1 MDGNKK
7 VTIVAHSGDF
17 HTDDL
22 FAVSTLLIYL
32 GENANVEILRTRDM
46 SIIEKSDYVV
56 DVGGIDNPDIN
67 RFDHHQKG
75 GAGKRENGIKYA
87 SFGLVWKKFGKEI
100 CGNEKIAK
108 KFDEILVQ
116 PIDAP
121 DNGIALMTT
130 TFKDIFPVDLG
141 FLTFIFKPTWKEDV
155 SKTDD
160 VFRSLIPYAKGII
173 LRTINYSKD
182 FIEGQELVE
191 KSYEETEDK
200 RVIVTDS
207 GYPWLEVLSKH
218 PEPLFVVYFNK
229 RDDTWS
235 IKGIRDN
242 YFSFDYRKLLPES
255 WAGKYDGELE
265 KVTGVPGGVFCHN
278 HRFMAV
284 NKTKEGILKM
294 AEIAL
299 NS

>member
-1 MDGNKK
+1 MENNKK

-22 FAVSTLLIYL
+22 FAVATLLIYL
-32 GENANVEILRTRDM
+32 GDSVDANIIRTRV
-46 SIIEKSDYVV
+46 SEIIESADYVV
-56 DVGGIDNPDIN
+56 DVGGINDPDLN

-75 GAGKRENGIKYA
+75 GAGARQNGIKYA

-100 CGNEKIAK
+100 CGNEEVAK
-108 KFDEILVQ
+108 KVDELLVQ
-116 PIDAP
+116 PVDAP
-121 DNGIALMTT
+121 DNGIQLMTT
-130 TFKDIFPVDLG
+130 TFEDIYPIDLG
-141 FLTFIFKPTWKEDV
+141 FLTFIFKPTWREDSSSV
-155 SKTDD
+155 DQIFKNM
-160 VFRSLIPYAKGII
+160 VPYAKAIV
-173 LRTINYSKD
+173 LRMVKYAQD
-182 FIEGQELVE
+182 FVDGQNLVRE
-191 KSYEETEDK
+191 AYNSSTDK
-200 RVIVTDS
+200 RLILTES
-207 GYPWLEVLSKH
+207 GYPWLEVLSKY
-218 PEPLFVVYFNK
+218 PEPLFVVYKNV

-242 YFSFDYRKLLPES
+242 HLTFDYRKYLPES
-255 WAGKYDGELE
+255 WAGKSNDDLE
-265 KVTGVPGGVFCHN
+265 IATGVPGGVFCHN

>member
-32 GENANVEILRTRDM
+32 GENVNVEILRTRDM

-87 SFGLVWKKFGKEI
+87 SFGLVWKKFGKDI
-100 CGNEKIAK
+100 CGSEKVAK
-108 KFDEILVQ
+108 KVDELLVQ
-116 PIDAP
+116 PVDAP
-121 DNGIALMTT
+121 DNGISIMKP
-130 TFKDIFPVDLG
+130 TFYDIFPIDLG
-141 FLTFIFKPTWKEDV
+141 LLTFIFKPTWKEDV

-160 VFRSLIPYAKGII
+160 IFRSLIPYARGII
-173 LRTINYSKD
+173 LRMVNYSKD

-191 KSYEETEDK
+191 KSYEETADK
-200 RVIVTDS
+200 RLIVTDS
-207 GYPWLEVLSKH
+207 GYPWLETLSKH
-218 PEPLFVVYFNK
+218 PEPLYVVYYNK

-242 YFSFDYRKLLPES
+242 HLSFIYRKLLPES
-255 WAGKYDGELE
+255 WAGKNGEELE
-265 KVTGVPGGVFCHN
+265 QATGVLGGVFCHN